1 MKQIHILLI
10 NCDDEQGLIAS
21 ISEVIFR
28 MKLNIEIMR
37 EFVEEETNKFFMR
50 CELSGDVDA
59 ELLRQ
64 SLLSRLPQ
72 GSHVAINPKSKKDI
86 VILATKEY
94 HCLSDLLTR
103 FYFDELGANVKAV
116 ICNHANLGE
125 FVKNFGVP
133 FHHISHENKTKHE
146 FEVEIL
152 KTIAAYDPDY
162 VVLAKFMRILSP
174 DFVSQYENRII
185 NIHHSFLPAFI
196 GANPY
201 LQAFHRGVKLI
212 GATAHIVN
220 NQLDEGPILTQ
231 KVIDVD
237 HNFNAKKLVEMGHE
251 VEKQVLAE
259 ACKLIFEDKVFVSGN
274 KTIILK

>member
-1 MKQIHILLI
+1 MKESHVLLI
-10 NCDDEQGLIAS
+10 TCNDAKGLIAS
-21 ISEVIFR
+21 ISEVIFS

-50 CELSGDVDA
+50 CELTGEVDA
-59 ELLRQ
+59 QALFQKLK
-64 SLLSRLPQ
+64 SKLP
-72 GSHVAINPKSKKDI
+72 SDSNISINPKAKKDI

-103 FYFDELGANVKAV
+103 FFFDELGANVKAV
-116 ICNHANLGE
+116 ICNHETLGV
-125 FVKNFGVP
+125 FVRNFGVP
-133 FHHISHENKTKHE
+133 FVFITHENKTKYE
-146 FEVEIL
+146 FETEMLQAIS
-152 KTIAAYDPDY
+152 AYKPDY
-162 VVLAKFMRILSP
+162 LVLAKFMRILSP
-174 DFVSQYENRII
+174 EFVSKYENKII

-231 KVIDVD
+231 KVIEID
-237 HNFNAKKLVEMGHE
+237 HNYSAKKLVETGHE

>member
-1 MKQIHILLI
+1 MNQKHVLLI
-10 NCDDEQGLIAS
+10 TCKDAQGLIAA
-21 ISEVIFR
+21 ISDVIFK

-37 EFVEEETNKFFMR
+37 EFVEEETNRFFMR
-50 CELSGDVDA
+50 CELSGDVDTD
-59 ELLRQ
+59 LL
-64 SLLSRLPQ
+64 LAHLKAKLSEDCQ
-72 GSHVAINPKSKKDI
+72 IVINPKSKKDI

-103 FYFDELGANVKAV
+103 FFFEELGANVKAV
-116 ICNHANLGE
+116 ICNHPNLGE
-125 FVKNFGVP
+125 FVGNFKVP
-133 FHHISHENKTKHE
+133 FHYVSHENKTKHE
-146 FEVEIL
+146 FEVAIL
-152 KTIAAYDPDY
+152 DILSTYKPDY

-174 DFVSQYENRII
+174 EFVSRYENKII

-201 LQAFHRGVKLI
+201 MQAFHRGVKLI

-231 KVIDVD
+231 KVIEVD
-237 HNFNAKKLVEMGHE
+237 HNFNAKKLVETGHE

-259 ACKLIFEDKVFVSGN
+259 ACKLVFEDKVFVSGN

>member
-10 NCDDEQGLIAS
+10 NCDDEKGLIAS
-21 ISEVIFR
+21 ISEVIFK

-37 EFVEEETNKFFMR
+37 EFVEEETNRFFMR

-64 SLLSRLPQ
+64 SLLSRLPKE
-72 GSHVAINPKSKKDI
+72 SHVSINPISKKDI

-103 FYFDELGANVKAV
+103 FYFNELGANVKAV
-116 ICNHANLGE
+116 ICNHDNLGA

-133 FHHISHENKTKHE
+133 FHYISHENKTKHE

-152 KTIAAYDPDY
+152 KTLAVYNPQY

-174 DFVSQYENRII
+174 DFVSKYENRII

>member
-1 MKQIHILLI
+1 MKQLHILLI
-10 NCDDEQGLIAS
+10 NCVDEKGLIATVS
-21 ISEVIFR
+21 NVLLEFG
-28 MKLNIEIMR
+28 LNIEVMR
-37 EFVEEETNKFFMR
+37 EFVEEETNRFFMR
-50 CELSGDVDA
+50 CEFSGDVNATALTDG
-59 ELLRQ
+59 LKT
-64 SLLSRLPQ
+64 RLPAK
-72 GSHVAINPKSKKDI
+72 STVVLNPKAKKDI
-86 VILATKEY
+86 VLLATKEY

-103 FYFDELGANVKAV
+103 YFFGELGANIKAV
-116 ICNHANLGE
+116 VSNHEILKPYVEKFN
-125 FVKNFGVP
+125 VP
-133 FHHISHENKTKHE
+133 FHFVSHENKTKPE
-146 FEVEIL
+146 FESEVLSHIEL
-152 KTIAAYDPDY
+152 YNPDY
-162 VVLAKFMRILSP
+162 LVLAKYMRILSP
-174 DFVSQYENRII
+174 DFVSRYENKII

-231 KVIDVD
+231 KVIEVD
-237 HNFNAKKLVEMGHE
+237 HNFTPKKLVEAGHE